1 LISGACKGLDMKT
14 GLALLSAS
22 ALALTV
28 TLAATPAAAVSYHV
42 ISAYGGGYT
51 VSYDPADQ
59 SEPITQLNY
68 GYEGV
73 FAQIAG
79 NYQGVADPDGTENGI
94 SSTLFTTRLKLKFEA
109 DPGVNFI
116 SLSVEDGV
124 TGFHHSYFGAEVF
137 NETTTVTPLHGGPV
151 TTFTGPY
158 LPNFPPY
165 GTGGGGA
172 YSGIVFG
179 SLTPPPA
186 RGFVVDSTQWVRLYD
201 ASSWGLNGLNFYV
214 GAALAPP
221 VTGVPEPAAWALM
234 ILGFGGVGSVLR
246 RRRFAAA

>member
-1 LISGACKGLDMKT
+1 LGSGLP
-14 GLALLSAS
+14 AS
-22 ALALTV
+22 AAAAG
-28 TLAATPAAAVSYHV
+28 AATGAGCAAFDPIGHPDLPVVCVDWCDAD
-42 ISAYGGGYT
+42 AYCRW
-51 VSYDPADQ
+51 
-59 SEPITQLNY
+59 
-68 GYEGV
+68 
-73 FAQIAG
+73 AG
-79 NYQGVADPDGTENGI
+79 KYLCGVADPDGTENGI